1 MSAYDEVYLQ
11 PARANMGRM
20 LDVAVGSMGFGLG
33 EFYGL
38 FLASGL
44 ARRFGAGDYALI
56 TGCSGTELAFRVAVE
71 VQAESRRVPG
81 CVTATTAALSTG
93 AVGRLPAT
101 SGRRR

>member
-38 FLASGL
+38 FLASAASGPETTL
-44 ARRFGAGDYALI
+44 SLRDARGRSWPSA
-56 TGCSGTELAFRVAVE
+56 
-71 VQAESRRVPG
+71 SR
-81 CVTATTAALSTG
+81 
-93 AVGRLPAT
+93 
-101 SGRRR
+101 

>member
-44 ARRFGAGDYALI
+44 ARRFETTLSLRDARGRSWPSA
-56 TGCSGTELAFRVAVE
+56 
-71 VQAESRRVPG
+71 SR
-81 CVTATTAALSTG
+81 
-93 AVGRLPAT
+93 
-101 SGRRR
+101 